1 VARERACEFESLYTT
16 FHEHDHGSVS
26 GNLLRARTMTK
37 TLTHLLLKGGRLIDP
52 GGGKDGVFDIRVR
65 GGKIDAI
72 GSNLEQDGATVID
85 VKDHILT
92 PGLIDV
98 HLHLMN
104 GLGAFGVDP
113 DIFGVGSGVTTV
125 VDAGSAGH
133 TLLNV
138 FRSYVTAHAKTR
150 VLNYI
155 NLSTLGGVT
164 GPGYSILADARL
176 IDEAKIEQAVEVN
189 RDIIVGIKIMATG
202 GALGAQGLKPLERAR
217 KLGDALK
224 LPLLVHIGESWT
236 KDSAPVHVGDV
247 LKYLRAGDIVTHM
260 FTVHPGGL
268 LDGNG
273 KLWPQVRDAKESG
286 VLMDVGHGLHNLNFD
301 VARKVLDQGLV
312 PDGVS
317 TDGHRGNRAGP
328 VYDLPTTMAKLM
340 ALGFS
345 LTQVIEMATTNA
357 ATLLG
362 RSNELGTLKIGEPAD
377 LSVLRIEDRVWQA
390 VDSQKGTIP
399 ARQAIVPVYAVR
411 GDTVYERLAIERP

>member
-1 VARERACEFESLYTT
+1 M
-16 FHEHDHGSVS
+16 
-26 GNLLRARTMTK
+26 RT
-37 TLTHLLLKGGRLIDP
+37 LSDFILKGGRLIDP
-52 GGGKDGVFDIRVR
+52 AGGKDGIFDIRVR
-65 GGKIDAI
+65 DGKVDAI
-72 GSNLEQDGATVID
+72 GSSLEPNGATVLD
-85 VKDHILT
+85 VRDHIVT

-98 HLHLMN
+98 HLHLLK

-133 TLLNV
+133 TLLQV
-138 FRSYVTAHAKTR
+138 FRNFVTNNAKTR

-155 NLSTLGGVT
+155 NLSTLGGVS
-164 GPGYSILADARL
+164 GPGYSILTDPRL
-176 IDEAKIEQAVEVN
+176 IDEARIEQAVEAN
-189 RDIIVGIKIMATG
+189 RDIIVGIKVMATG
-202 GALGAQGLKPLERAR
+202 GALGAQGLRPLERAR
-217 KLGDALK
+217 KLGDSLN
-224 LPLLVHIGESWT
+224 LPLLVHIGESWS

-260 FTVHPGGL
+260 FTAHPGGL

-273 KLWPQVRDAKESG
+273 KLWPQVRDAQESG

-301 VARKVLDQGLV
+301 VARKVLDQGLH

-345 LTQVIEMATTNA
+345 LERVVEMATVNA
-357 ATLLG
+357 ARLLG
-362 RSNELGTLKIGEPAD
+362 RAGELGSIRVGLPAE
-377 LSVLRIEDRVWQA
+377 LSVLRLEEREWRA

-399 ARQAIVPVYAVR
+399 ARHALLPVYAVR
-411 GDTVYERLAIERP
+411 KDTIYEPLPIERP

>member
-1 VARERACEFESLYTT
+1 MEKR
-16 FHEHDHGSVS
+16 
-26 GNLLRARTMTK
+26 
-37 TLTHLLLKGGRLIDP
+37 LTHYLLKGGRLIDP
-52 GGGKDGVFDIRVR
+52 AGGKDGPFDIRVR
-65 GGKIDAI
+65 EGRVDAI
-72 GSNLEQDGATVID
+72 EINLDADGATLID
-85 VKDHILT
+85 VRNRIVT

-98 HLHLMN
+98 HLHLMK

-113 DIFGVGSGVTTV
+113 DIFGIGSGVTTV

-138 FRSYVTAHAKTR
+138 FRNFVTDNAKTR

-164 GPGYSILADARL
+164 GPGFSILADPRL
-176 IDEAKIEQAVEVN
+176 IDEAKIAQAVEAN

-217 KLGDALK
+217 KLGDELK
-224 LPLLVHIGESWT
+224 IPLLVHIGESWT
-236 KDSAPVHVGDV
+236 KGAEPVAVGDV

-268 LDGNG
+268 LDANG

-301 VARKVLDQGLV
+301 VARKVLDQGLQ

-345 LTQVIEMATTNA
+345 LKQVIEMATTNA
-357 ATLLG
+357 ARLLG
-362 RSNELGTLKIGEPAD
+362 RSNELGTLRVGDRAEI
-377 LSVLRIEDRVWQA
+377 SVLKIEDREWKA

-399 ARQAIVPVYAVR
+399 AHQTITPVYAIR
-411 GDTVYERLAIERP
+411 GDTIYEPLPIERP

>member
-1 VARERACEFESLYTT
+1 MEKEFSN
-16 FHEHDHGSVS
+16 F
-26 GNLLRARTMTK
+26 
-37 TLTHLLLKGGRLIDP
+37 LLKGGRLLDP
-52 GGGKDGVFDIRVR
+52 ANGKDGLFDIHVKN
-65 GGKIDAI
+65 GVIEAIAENLSSNGASIIDI
-72 GSNLEQDGATVID
+72 KGLV
-85 VKDHILT
+85 VT

-98 HLHLMN
+98 HLHLMK

-113 DIFGVGSGVTTV
+113 DTFGVGSGITTV

-138 FRSYVTAHAKTR
+138 FRNYLTDNAKTR

-164 GPGYSILADARL
+164 GPGYSILADPRL
-176 IDEAKIEQAVEVN
+176 IDEEKIASAVEAH

-202 GALGAQGLKPLERAR
+202 GALGTQGLKPLARAR
-217 KLGDALK
+217 KLGDQLK
-224 LPLLVHIGESWT
+224 IPLLIHIGESWS
-236 KDSAPVHVGDV
+236 KGSEPVAVNDV
-247 LKYLRAGDIVTHM
+247 LKYLRPGDIITHM
-260 FTVHPGGL
+260 FTAHPGGL

-273 KLWPQVRDAKESG
+273 KLWPQVCEAKRSG

-301 VARKVLDQGLV
+301 VARKVLDQGLQ

-345 LTQVIEMATTNA
+345 LQQVVEMATVNA
-357 ATLLG
+357 ARLLG
-362 RSNELGTLKIGEPAD
+362 RSHEMGTLRIGVTAQI
-377 LSVLRIEDRVWQA
+377 SVLRLEDREWTA
-390 VDSQKGTIP
+390 VDSQKGIIP
-399 ARQAIVPVYAVR
+399 AKQALTPVYAVR
-411 GDTVYERLAIERP
+411 GDKIYEPLPVQRP

>member
-1 VARERACEFESLYTT
+1 MEKKLSNF
-16 FHEHDHGSVS
+16 
-26 GNLLRARTMTK
+26 
-37 TLTHLLLKGGRLIDP
+37 LLKGGRLLDP
-52 GGGKDGVFDIRVR
+52 ASGRDGMFDIRVH
-65 GGKIDAI
+65 GGIVAEI
-72 GSNLEQDGATVID
+72 GADLSPDDATVID
-85 VKDHILT
+85 VKGLLVT

-98 HLHLMN
+98 HLHLMK

-138 FRSYVTAHAKTR
+138 FRNYVTNNAKTH
-150 VLNYI
+150 VLNYV

-164 GPGYSILADARL
+164 GPGYSILADPRL
-176 IDEAKIEQAVEVN
+176 IDEEKIEKAVDAN

-217 KLGDALK
+217 NLGDSLK

-236 KDSAPVHVGDV
+236 KDTTPVHVGDV
-247 LKYLRAGDIVTHM
+247 LKYLRPGDIITHM

-273 KLWPQVRDAKESG
+273 KLWPQVREAKDSG

-301 VARKVLDQGLV
+301 VARKVLDQGLA

-340 ALGFS
+340 ALGFT
-345 LTQVIEMATTNA
+345 LNQVVEMATVNA
-357 ATLLG
+357 AKLLG
-362 RSNELGTLKIGEPAD
+362 RNDDLGLIRVGSPAD
-377 LSVLRIEDRVWQA
+377 ISVLRLEEREWNA
-390 VDSQKGTIP
+390 VDSQKGTII
-399 ARQAIVPVYAVR
+399 ARRALMPVYAIR
-411 GDTVYERLAIERP
+411 GDTIHEPLATGRP

>member
-1 VARERACEFESLYTT
+1 
-16 FHEHDHGSVS
+16 
-26 GNLLRARTMTK
+26 MTR
-37 TLTHLLLKGGRLIDP
+37 TLTHFLLKGGRLIDP
-52 GGGKDGVFDIRVR
+52 ASGKDGVLDIGVR
-65 GGKIDAI
+65 DGKIEAI
-72 GSNLEQDGATVID
+72 GAKLESGGATVIN
-85 VKDHILT
+85 VKDQIVT

-98 HLHLMN
+98 HLHLMK

-133 TLLNV
+133 SLLNV
-138 FRSYVTAHAKTR
+138 FRNYVTSSAKTR

-164 GPGYSILADARL
+164 GPGYSILADPRL
-176 IDEAKIEQAVEVN
+176 IDEDKIEKAVEAN

-217 KLGDALK
+217 KLGDRLK

-301 VARKVLDQGLV
+301 VARKVLDQGLH

-345 LTQVIEMATTNA
+345 LNQVIEMATANA
-357 ATLLG
+357 ARLLG
-362 RSNELGTLKIGEPAD
+362 RSNELGTLRIGDRAD
-377 LSVLRIEDRVWQA
+377 ISVLTIEDREWQA

-399 ARQAIVPVYAVR
+399 AHQTILPVYAIR
-411 GDTVYERLAIERP
+411 GDTIYEPLMAERP

>member
-1 VARERACEFESLYTT
+1 MEKR
-16 FHEHDHGSVS
+16 
-26 GNLLRARTMTK
+26 
-37 TLTHLLLKGGRLIDP
+37 LTHYLLKGGHLIDP
-52 GGGKDGVFDIRVR
+52 AGGKDGPFDIRVR
-65 GGKIDAI
+65 EGKVDAI
-72 GSNLEQDGATVID
+72 EVNLEADGATLID
-85 VKDHILT
+85 VRNRIVT

-98 HLHLMN
+98 HLHLMK

-113 DIFGVGSGVTTV
+113 DIFGIGSGVTTV
-125 VDAGSAGH
+125 ADAGSAGH
-133 TLLNV
+133 TMLNV
-138 FRSYVTAHAKTR
+138 FRNYVTDNAKTR

-164 GPGYSILADARL
+164 GPGFSILADPRL
-176 IDEAKIEQAVEVN
+176 IDEAKIGQAVEAN

-217 KLGDALK
+217 RLGDELK
-224 LPLLVHIGESWT
+224 IPLLVHIGESWT
-236 KDSAPVHVGDV
+236 KGAEPVAVGDV

-268 LDGNG
+268 LDANG

-301 VARKVLDQGLV
+301 VARKVLDQGLH

-340 ALGFS
+340 ALGFT
-345 LTQVIEMATTNA
+345 LKQVVEMATANA
-357 ATLLG
+357 ARLLG
-362 RSNELGTLKIGEPAD
+362 RSHELGTLRVGDHAEI
-377 LSVLRIEDRVWQA
+377 SVVKIEDREWKA

-399 ARQAIVPVYAVR
+399 AHQTITPVYAIR
-411 GDTVYERLAIERP
+411 GDTIYEPLPFDRP

>member
-1 VARERACEFESLYTT
+1 MIRQLSHFVLQ
-16 FHEHDHGSVS
+16 S
-26 GNLLRARTMTK
+26 GRV
-37 TLTHLLLKGGRLIDP
+37 IDP
-52 GGGKDGVFDIRVR
+52 AAGRDGILDIRVR
-65 GGKIDAI
+65 DGKIDAI
-72 GSNLEQDGATVID
+72 GVDLAIDGAAVID
-85 VKDHILT
+85 VKGHIVT

-98 HLHLMN
+98 HLHLMK

-138 FRSYVTAHAKTR
+138 FRNYVTDNAKTR

-155 NLSTLGGVT
+155 NLSTLGGVS
-164 GPGYSILADARL
+164 GPGYSILADPRL
-176 IDEAKIEQAVEVN
+176 IDEAKIEQAVEAN

-236 KDSAPVHVGDV
+236 KDTEPVHVGDV

-273 KLWPQVRDAKESG
+273 KLWPQVRDAKASG

-301 VARKVLDQGLV
+301 VARKVLDQGLH

-345 LTQVIEMATTNA
+345 LNQVIEMATINA
-357 ATLLG
+357 AKLLG
-362 RSNELGTLKIGEPAD
+362 RAGKLGTAEIDHPAE
-377 LSVLRIEDRVWQA
+377 LSVLKVEERDWKA

-399 ARQAIVPVYAVR
+399 AHQAITPVYAIR
-411 GDTVYERLAIERP
+411 GEMIHAAMPDERP

>member
-1 VARERACEFESLYTT
+1 MIRQLSHFVLQ
-16 FHEHDHGSVS
+16 S
-26 GNLLRARTMTK
+26 GRV
-37 TLTHLLLKGGRLIDP
+37 IDP
-52 GGGKDGVFDIRVR
+52 AAGRDGVFDIRVR
-65 GGKIDAI
+65 AGKIDAI
-72 GSNLEQDGATVID
+72 GVDLAIDGAAVID
-85 VKDHILT
+85 VKDHIIT

-98 HLHLMN
+98 HLHLMK

-138 FRSYVTAHAKTR
+138 FRNYVTDNAKTR

-155 NLSTLGGVT
+155 NLSTLGGVS
-164 GPGYSILADARL
+164 GPGYSILADPRL
-176 IDEAKIEQAVEVN
+176 IDEARIEQAVEAN

-236 KDSAPVHVGDV
+236 KDTEPVHVGDV

-273 KLWPQVRDAKESG
+273 KLWPQVRDAKASG

-301 VARKVLDQGLV
+301 VARKVLDQGLH

-345 LTQVIEMATTNA
+345 LNQVIEMATINA
-357 ATLLG
+357 AKLLG
-362 RSNELGTLKIGEPAD
+362 RAGKLGTLEIDHPAE
-377 LSVLRIEDRVWQA
+377 LSVLKVEERDWKA

-399 ARQAIVPVYAVR
+399 AHQAITPVYAIR
-411 GDTVYERLAIERP
+411 GEMIHAAMPDERP

>member
-1 VARERACEFESLYTT
+1 
-16 FHEHDHGSVS
+16 
-26 GNLLRARTMTK
+26 MTRQ
-37 TLTHLLLKGGRLIDP
+37 LTNFLVKSGRLIDP
-52 GGGKDGVFDIRVR
+52 ASGRDGPFDVRVR
-65 GGKIDAI
+65 GGIVDAI
-72 GSNLEQDGATVID
+72 GADLPPNGAAVID
-85 VKDHILT
+85 VKDQIVT

-98 HLHLMN
+98 HLHLMK

-113 DIFGVGSGVTTV
+113 DVFGVGSGVTTV

-133 TLLNV
+133 SLLNV
-138 FRSYVTAHAKTR
+138 FRNYVTDNAKTR

-164 GPGYSILADARL
+164 GPGYSILADPRL
-176 IDEAKIEQAVEVN
+176 IDEDKIEKTVEAN

-217 KLGDALK
+217 KLGDSLK

-236 KDSAPVHVGDV
+236 KDTAPVHVGDV
-247 LKYLRAGDIVTHM
+247 LKYLRPGDIVTHM

-273 KLWPQVRDAKESG
+273 KLWPQVRDAKQSG
-286 VLMDVGHGLHNLNFD
+286 ILMDVGHGLHNLNFD
-301 VARKVLDQGLV
+301 VARRVLDQGLH

-340 ALGFS
+340 ALGVS
-345 LTQVIEMATTNA
+345 LNQVIEMATANA
-357 ATLLG
+357 AKLLG
-362 RSNELGTLKIGEPAD
+362 REGDLGTIRVGQPAD
-377 LSVLRIEDRVWQA
+377 ISVLKLEEREWQA

-399 ARQAIVPVYAVR
+399 AHQALLPVYAILR
-411 GDTVYERLAIERP
+411 DTIYEPLPIERP

>member
-1 VARERACEFESLYTT
+1 MPRQLSDF
-16 FHEHDHGSVS
+16 
-26 GNLLRARTMTK
+26 
-37 TLTHLLLKGGRLIDP
+37 LLKGGRLIDP
-52 GGGKDGVFDIRVR
+52 ASGRDGLFDVRVR
-65 GGKIDAI
+65 EGIVDAI
-72 GSNLEQDGATVID
+72 GTGLPAEGAAVIE
-85 VKDHILT
+85 VNDHIVT

-98 HLHLMN
+98 HLHLMK

-113 DIFGVGSGVTTV
+113 DVFGVGSGVTTV

-133 TLLNV
+133 SLLNV
-138 FRSYVTAHAKTR
+138 FRNYVTDNAKTR

-164 GPGYSILADARL
+164 GPGYNILADARL
-176 IDEAKIEQAVEVN
+176 IDEDKIEKAVAAN

-217 KLGDALK
+217 KLGDSLK

-301 VARKVLDQGLV
+301 VARRVLDQGLH

-345 LTQVIEMATTNA
+345 LNQVIEMATVNA
-357 ATLLG
+357 ARLLD
-362 RSNELGTLKIGEPAD
+362 RMNELGTLRIGLPAEI
-377 LSVLRIEDRVWQA
+377 SVLRIEDREWQA
-390 VDSQKGTIP
+390 IDSQKGAIP
-399 ARQAIVPVYAVR
+399 AHQALVPVYAIRRV
-411 GDTVYERLAIERP
+411 TIYETLPIERP

>member
-1 VARERACEFESLYTT
+1 
-16 FHEHDHGSVS
+16 
-26 GNLLRARTMTK
+26 MQ
-37 TLTHLLLKGGRLIDP
+37 GGRVLDP
-52 GGGKDGVFDIRVR
+52 ANDLDAHVDVRVR
-65 GGKIDAI
+65 DGIVDSVGADLAAGGT
-72 GSNLEQDGATVID
+72 TVID
-85 VKDHILT
+85 VKNFIVT

-104 GLGAFGVDP
+104 GLGAFGADP
-113 DIFGVGSGVTTV
+113 DVFGVGSGVTTV

-138 FRSYVTAHAKTR
+138 FRNYVTANAKTR

-164 GPGYSILADARL
+164 GPGYSILADPRL
-176 IDEAKIEQAVEVN
+176 IDEDKIEKAVEAN

-202 GALGAQGLKPLERAR
+202 GALGSQGLKPLERAR

-236 KDSAPVHVGDV
+236 KDTAPVHVGDV

-286 VLMDVGHGLHNLNFD
+286 ILMDVGHGLHNLNFD
-301 VARKVLDQGLV
+301 VARKVLDQGLQ

-345 LTQVIEMATTNA
+345 LRQVVEMATVNA
-357 ATLLG
+357 ARLLG
-362 RSNELGTLKIGEPAD
+362 RTNDLGSIRVGQPAD
-377 LSVLRIEDRVWQA
+377 ISVLRLEEREWEA
-390 VDSQKGTIP
+390 VDSQKGALR
-399 ARQAIVPVYAVR
+399 ARQALVPVYAIR
-411 GDTVYERLAIERP
+411 GQSLYEPIAVDRP

>member
-1 VARERACEFESLYTT
+1 VNQTSTDF
-16 FHEHDHGSVS
+16 
-26 GNLLRARTMTK
+26 LLR
-37 TLTHLLLKGGRLIDP
+37 GGRLIDP
-52 GGGKDGVFDIRVR
+52 ACGKDGFFDIRVR
-65 GGKIDAI
+65 DGKIDAI
-72 GSNLEQDGATVID
+72 GAGLPSDGATVID
-85 VKDHILT
+85 VKDHIVT

-98 HLHLMN
+98 HLHLMK

-113 DIFGVGSGVTTV
+113 DIFGIGSGVTTV

-138 FRSYVTAHAKTR
+138 FRKYVTDNAKTR

-155 NLSTLGGVT
+155 NLSTLGGVS
-164 GPGYSILADARL
+164 GPGYSILADPRL
-176 IDEAKIEQAVEVN
+176 IDEGKIAQAVEAN

-217 KLGDALK
+217 KLGDELK
-224 LPLLVHIGESWT
+224 IPLLVHIGESWT
-236 KDSAPVHVGDV
+236 KGTEPVAIGDV

-286 VLMDVGHGLHNLNFD
+286 ILMDVGHGLHNLNFD
-301 VARKVLDQGLV
+301 VARKVLDQGLH

-345 LTQVIEMATTNA
+345 LHQVIEMATANA
-357 ATLLG
+357 AKLLG
-362 RSNELGTLKIGEPAD
+362 RANGLGTLRVGDAAD
-377 LSVLRIEDRVWQA
+377 ISVLKIADREWQA
-390 VDSQKGTIP
+390 VDSQNGKIP
-399 ARQAIVPVYAVR
+399 AHLTITPVYAVR
-411 GDTVYERLAIERP
+411 GDTIYEPIAVQRP

>member
-1 VARERACEFESLYTT
+1 MNQQLANYLI
-16 FHEHDHGSVS
+16 
-26 GNLLRARTMTK
+26 
-37 TLTHLLLKGGRLIDP
+37 KGGRVIDP
-52 GGGKDGVFDIRVR
+52 ASGRNGALDIRVID
-65 GGKIDAI
+65 GKIEAI
-72 GSNLEQDGATVID
+72 GANLDVNGASVID
-85 VKDHILT
+85 AKDCVVT

-98 HLHLMN
+98 HLHLMK

-113 DIFGVGSGVTTV
+113 DIFGIGSGVTTV

-138 FRSYVTAHAKTR
+138 FRNYVTDNAKTR

-155 NLSTLGGVT
+155 NLSTLGGVS
-164 GPGYSILADARL
+164 GPGYSILADPRL
-176 IDEAKIEQAVEVN
+176 IDEAKIEQAVEAN

-224 LPLLVHIGESWT
+224 IPLLIHVGESWT
-236 KDSAPVHVGDV
+236 KGTEPVAIGDV
-247 LKYLRAGDIVTHM
+247 LKYLVPGDIITHM

-273 KLWPQVRDAKESG
+273 KLWPQVRDAKATG

-301 VARKVLDQGLV
+301 VARKVLDQGLH

-317 TDGHRGNRAGP
+317 TDGHRGNRDGP

-340 ALGFS
+340 ALGFT
-345 LTQVIEMATTNA
+345 LNEVVEMATANA
-357 ATLLG
+357 AKLLG
-362 RSNELGTLKIGEPAD
+362 RSGKLGTLGVGDQAEI
-377 LSVLRIEDRVWQA
+377 SVLKIEDREWQA
-390 VDSQKGTIP
+390 LDSQKGSIP
-399 ARQAIVPVYAVR
+399 AKQTITPVFAIR
-411 GDTVYERLAIERP
+411 GDMLYEPLPVQRP

>member
-1 VARERACEFESLYTT
+1 MGRQLKNFI
-16 FHEHDHGSVS
+16 
-26 GNLLRARTMTK
+26 
-37 TLTHLLLKGGRLIDP
+37 LKGGRLLDP
-52 GGGKDGVFDIRVR
+52 TTDLDGERDIHVRDGVVE
-65 GGKIDAI
+65 AI
-72 GSNLEQDGATVID
+72 GADFKAEGATVID
-85 VKDHILT
+85 VKDCIVT

-133 TLLNV
+133 SLLTV
-138 FRSYVTAHAKTR
+138 FRNYVTRNVKTR
-150 VLNYI
+150 VLNYV

-164 GPGYSILADARL
+164 GPGYSILADPRL
-176 IDEAKIEQAVEVN
+176 IDEDKIEKAVEAN

-202 GALGAQGLKPLERAR
+202 GALGAEGLKPLARAR
-217 KLGDALK
+217 KLGDNLK

-236 KDSAPVHVGDV
+236 KDTAPVHVGDV

-268 LDGNG
+268 LDPNG

-301 VARKVLDQGLV
+301 VARKVLDQGLR

-340 ALGFS
+340 ALGFT
-345 LTQVIEMATTNA
+345 LNQVVEMATVNA
-357 ATLLG
+357 AKLLA
-362 RSNELGTLKIGEPAD
+362 RSTELGFIRVGRPAD
-377 LSVLRIEDRVWQA
+377 ISVLRVEAREWKA
-390 VDSQKGTIP
+390 VDSQKATIP
-399 ARQAIVPVYAVR
+399 ARQALVPVYAIR
-411 GDTVYERLAIERP
+411 SETIYEPLPVDRP

>member
-1 VARERACEFESLYTT
+1 VASHVEPRYSNFEFGKRL
-16 FHEHDHGSVS
+16 
-26 GNLLRARTMTK
+26 ARQKQMNRR
-37 TLTHLLLKGGRLIDP
+37 LNNFLLKGGRLIDP
-52 GGGKDGVFDIRVR
+52 AGGKDGIFDIRVR
-65 GGKIDAI
+65 DGKIDAI
-72 GSNLEQDGATVID
+72 GIDLAQDGGTVID
-85 VKDHILT
+85 LKDQIVT

-98 HLHLMN
+98 HLHLMK

-133 TLLNV
+133 TLLTV
-138 FRSYVTAHAKTR
+138 FRNYVTNNAKTR

-155 NLSTLGGVT
+155 NLSTLGGVC
-164 GPGYSILADARL
+164 GPGYSILADPRL
-176 IDEAKIEQAVEVN
+176 IDEDKIEKAVEAN

-202 GALGAQGLKPLERAR
+202 GALGAQGLRPLERAR

-236 KDSAPVHVGDV
+236 KDTAPVHVGDV
-247 LKYLRAGDIVTHM
+247 LKYLRPGDIVTHM

-301 VARKVLDQGLV
+301 VARKVLDQGLH

-317 TDGHRGNRAGP
+317 TDGHRGNRRGP

-345 LTQVIEMATTNA
+345 LNNVVEMATANA
-357 ATLLG
+357 ARLLG
-362 RSNELGTLKIGEPAD
+362 RADSLGTLKVGDRAEI
-377 LSVLRIEDRVWQA
+377 SVLKVEDREWKA

-399 ARQAIVPVYAVR
+399 AHKAITPVYAVR
-411 GDTVYERLAIERP
+411 GVTVYEPLPIERP

>member
-1 VARERACEFESLYTT
+1 MDRQ
-16 FHEHDHGSVS
+16 
-26 GNLLRARTMTK
+26 
-37 TLTHLLLKGGRLIDP
+37 LTNYILKGGRLLDP
-52 GGGKDGVFDIRVR
+52 AANLDSEQDIHIRDGAVA
-65 GGKIDAI
+65 AI
-72 GSNLEQDGATVID
+72 GANLKGEGATVID
-85 VKDHILT
+85 VKGLIVT

-133 TLLNV
+133 SLLTV
-138 FRSYVTAHAKTR
+138 FRNYVTKNAKTR
-150 VLNYI
+150 VLNYV

-164 GPGYSILADARL
+164 GPGYGILADSRL
-176 IDEAKIEQAVEVN
+176 IDEEKIEKAVEAN

-202 GALGAQGLKPLERAR
+202 GALGAAGLKPLARAR
-217 KLGDALK
+217 KLGDNLK

-236 KDSAPVHVGDV
+236 KDATPVHVGDV
-247 LKYLRAGDIVTHM
+247 LKYLREGDIVTHM

-268 LDGNG
+268 LDSNG

-301 VARKVLDQGLV
+301 VARKVLDQGLH

-317 TDGHRGNRAGP
+317 TDGHRGNRMGP
-328 VYDLPTTMAKLM
+328 VYDLPTTMAKLI

-345 LTQVIEMATTNA
+345 LNQVVEMATINA
-357 ATLLG
+357 ARLLG
-362 RSNELGTLKIGEPAD
+362 RSNQMGFIRVGQPAEI
-377 LSVLRIEDRVWQA
+377 SVLRLEERDWNA
-390 VDSQKGTIP
+390 VDSQKGTIQ
-399 ARQAIVPVYAVR
+399 ARQALVPVYAIC
-411 GDTVYERLAIERP
+411 GDTIYEPLSLERP

>member
-1 VARERACEFESLYTT
+1 M
-16 FHEHDHGSVS
+16 
-26 GNLLRARTMTK
+26 NK
-37 TLTHLLLKGGRLIDP
+37 QLTHFILKGGRLIDP
-52 GGGKDGVFDIRVR
+52 ASDKDGIFDIRVR
-65 GGKIDAI
+65 DGKIDAI
-72 GSNLEQDGATVID
+72 GVDLAQDGGTEID
-85 VKDHILT
+85 VKDQIVT

-98 HLHLMN
+98 HLHLMK

-133 TLLNV
+133 TLLTV
-138 FRSYVTAHAKTR
+138 FRNYVTDNAKTR

-155 NLSTLGGVT
+155 NLSTLGGVS
-164 GPGYSILADARL
+164 GPGYSILADPRL
-176 IDEAKIEQAVEVN
+176 IDEDKIEKTVEAN

-202 GALGAQGLKPLERAR
+202 GALGSQGLKPLERAR
-217 KLGDALK
+217 KLGDTLK

-236 KDSAPVHVGDV
+236 KDTAPVHVGDV

-273 KLWPQVRDAKESG
+273 KLWPQVCDAKASG

-301 VARKVLDQGLV
+301 VARKVLDQGLL

-317 TDGHRGNRAGP
+317 TDGHRGNRDGP

-345 LTQVIEMATTNA
+345 LNQVIEMATANA
-357 ATLLG
+357 AKLLG
-362 RSNELGTLKIGEPAD
+362 RAGSLGTLKVGEPAD
-377 LSVLRIEDRVWQA
+377 ISVLKVEDREWKA
-390 VDSQKGTIP
+390 IDSQKGSIP
-399 ARQAIVPVYAVR
+399 AHQTITPIYAIRGVTFYEPLPV
-411 GDTVYERLAIERP
+411 ERP